1 LRKDILMA
9 AERAPA
15 LLGPNDPAPVRCCN
29 APGRAPFLLTGDH
42 AGGAIPR
49 QLGTLGLEAHDLARH
64 IAIDI
69 GIAGLGEAL
78 SERLDAVFLAQA
90 YSRLVIDCNRD
101 PASADAM
108 PEVSD
113 GTTVPGNRALSSA
126 DREARI
132 AAIHDPYQQR
142 IAAEIAE
149 RAARGQETVL
159 IALHSFTPV
168 MSGVRRKWDVGVLHE
183 GGDESFARR
192 LLAALAR
199 EPGLTVGDNQPYHMD
214 QTDHSVPRHAFPNH
228 LRYAEIEIRQD
239 LIADPAGQHHW
250 AELLFAALDR
260 AQHGT

>member
-1 LRKDILMA
+1 MA
-9 AERAPA
+9 TERTPA
-15 LLGPNDPAPVRCCN
+15 LLGLSDPAPVRCCN

-42 AGGAIPR
+42 AGRLIPR
-49 QLGTLGLEAHDLARH
+49 QLGTLGLEERDLARH

-69 GIAGLGEAL
+69 GVAGLGEAL
-78 SERLDAVFLAQA
+78 SERLDAVFLAQV

-113 GTTVPGNRALSSA
+113 GTTVPGNRALRPA

-132 AAIHDPYQQR
+132 AEIHEPYQRR
-142 IAAEIAE
+142 IADEIE
-149 RAARGQETVL
+149 TRAARGQETVL
-159 IALHSFTPV
+159 VALHSFTPV
-168 MSGVRRKWDVGVLHE
+168 LGGKKRPWDIGVLHD

-214 QTDHSVPRHAFPNH
+214 ETDHTVPRHAFPNR

-239 LIADPAGQHHW
+239 LIADSAGQHHW

-260 AQHGT
+260 AQHGG